1 MMEAPVILAAAVA
14 AAVVAAVVIAA
25 AVVTASVPA
34 AVVVAAALVATDV
47 SPPVGSVAALPE
59 STKLVTM
66 IAGANG
72 EFVST
77 VSERLAVGSV
87 AVLLTAYKVDVAAS
101 SVTVAA
107 SSVTVADLTGNL
119 LKEVMAY
126 ASSLSSTAG
135 RVVRFGSTIGGRL
148 TPAGCEVNAV
158 VSLAAGGAG
167 VARGRTTSRL
177 SSDTSSITRLMIKP
191 SRSVLPP
198 GMVVPTIVHLNHR
211 KQKKKKKYF
220 TFRKLTFLFDSS
232 YVFK

>member
-34 AVVVAAALVATDV
+34 VVVVAAALVDTDV

-101 SVTVAA
+101 SVTVA
-107 SSVTVADLTGNL
+107 DLTGIL
-119 LKEVMAY
+119 LKEVMVF

-177 SSDTSSITRLMIKP
+177 SSDTSSITRLMMIKP

-198 GMVVPTIVHLNHR
+198 GMVVPTIVHLTHR